1 MEASQF
7 DATIHNKC
15 GHVEPPSREIILTSI
30 QRIAFSSAIATVL
43 AVAPFAAQ
51 AGSYATATVGELGF
65 QLIDL
70 DNGDAVAP
78 FYALN
83 LGSNANSGSGP
94 GYATPYGSSVSVS
107 ATDTSLGWS
116 DSASK
121 ARDRMFFQIALDA
134 ASGNAQ
140 ASGEVSANAV
150 TASGSAA
157 GKGTSFNASAVTG
170 LNTNG
175 YYYNSIYAI
184 DLSPRSVLVVT
195 ARADAVAWAGN
206 GQCVS
211 NSYYSSSCGSESAT
225 ATAGMNLSYNYYGTG
240 ISASYSFNDSVSA
253 SASVSSTG
261 GYQYD
266 PRTGYGSYVYTPTPD
281 QLRTSGRLLTA
292 VFTNS
297 SDQVQ
302 RATLGL
308 SATVSGNATTAIP
321 IPEAST
327 TAMFALGLLG
337 LVGVARRRA

>member
-1 MEASQF
+1 M
-7 DATIHNKC
+7 
-15 GHVEPPSREIILTSI
+15 TSI
-30 QRIAFSSAIATVL
+30 QRIAFSA
-43 AVAPFAAQ
+43 AVSSLLVAAPLAAQ
-51 AGSYATATVGELGF
+51 AGAYATASVGQLGF

-70 DNGDAVAP
+70 DANDGILP
-78 FYALN
+78 SYTLN
-83 LGSNANSGSGP
+83 LGGTANSGSG
-94 GYATPYGSSVSVS
+94 YATPYVSSVSVS
-107 ATDTSLGWS
+107 ATDSSLGWS

-121 ARDRMFFQIALDA
+121 SRDQLFSQMSLDVA
-134 ASGNAQ
+134 TGNAQ
-140 ASGEVSANAV
+140 AHGDVSANAV

-157 GKGTSFNASAVTG
+157 GKGTSFNASAATG
-170 LNTNG
+170 HNPNG
-175 YYYNSIYAI
+175 YYYNSFYAI

-195 ARADAVAWAGN
+195 ARADATAWAGN
-206 GQCVS
+206 GQCTS
-211 NSYYSSSCGSESAT
+211 TSYYNSSCGSESAT
-225 ATAGMNLSYNYYGTG
+225 ATTGMNLSYNYYGTG
-240 ISASYSFNDSVSA
+240 ISASYSFNDSLST

-261 GYQYD
+261 GYQFD
-266 PRTGYGSYVYTPTPD
+266 PRTGYGSYVYSPTPD

-308 SATVSGNATTAIP
+308 SASVQGYATTA

>member
-1 MEASQF
+1 M
-7 DATIHNKC
+7 
-15 GHVEPPSREIILTSI
+15 TSI
-30 QRIAFSSAIATVL
+30 RRIALPA
-43 AVAPFAAQ
+43 AVTSLLLTTPFAAH
-51 AGSYATATVGELGF
+51 AGAYATASVGQLGF

-70 DNGDAVAP
+70 DAKDGNLP
-78 FYALN
+78 SYTLN
-83 LGSNANSGSGP
+83 LGGTANVGSG
-94 GYATPYGSSVSVS
+94 YTTPYGSSVSVS
-107 ATDTSLGWS
+107 ATDSSLGWS

-121 ARDRMFFQIALDA
+121 SRDQMFFLMTLDA
-134 ASGNAQ
+134 ATGNAQ
-140 ASGEVSANAV
+140 AYGEVSANAV

-157 GKGTSFNASAVTG
+157 GKGTSFNASAATG

-175 YYYNSIYAI
+175 YYHNSVYAI

-195 ARADAVAWAGN
+195 ARADALAWAGN

-211 NSYYSSSCGSESAT
+211 TGSYYNTCGSESAT
-225 ATAGMNLSYNYYGTG
+225 ATAGMSLSYSYYATG
-240 ISASYSFNDSVSA
+240 ISASYSFNDAVSA
-253 SASVSSTG
+253 SANVSSTG

-266 PRTGYGSYVYTPTPD
+266 PRTGYGNYVYTPTPD
-281 QLRTSGRLLTA
+281 QLRSSGRLLTA

-308 SATVSGNATTAIP
+308 TASVQGYATTA